1 MNHPSARYLLLAM
14 WFTIACPALAQPDTS
29 GMDAGDLERAGIAA
43 IESNSLDDADAYF
56 RAQSKQLPDSFVPW
70 YNLAAVEALRNNHVA
85 AEQHLSKAIAMGF
98 SDLRTLKRDPHLEP
112 IRSRELYQQV
122 TQRWQELLNA
132 RRSADT
138 AFAARLVPRN
148 RESRTIDRWKLE
160 LISTH
165 TPIAT
170 DESEREI
177 KLLAD
182 WSTGFFFPETAQSNA
197 LNDDPWIMLILPDRA
212 EFARWAIAT
221 FGPGARAGISS
232 IGGAYD
238 QNRRRLV
245 AQDLGATL
253 RHELIHVFH
262 WRDMSR
268 LGQEHAAWIQEG
280 LASLVED
287 YDIEDGTLT
296 PVPSWRTN
304 IVKRQLDAGRLTP
317 IEDLANTQ
325 MDRFVASRPLAKYA
339 QSRAVMLFLYDRG
352 QLDAFYNNY
361 TKSFDEDPTGLLALQ
376 RTLELEQPEIEGQ
389 YRDWLRALPTIAETG
404 TDLPATLGIKIE
416 NGTGDGVRVS
426 DLPPGSRQ
434 RTGLRVG
441 SFITHINNRPTRDLQ
456 ELIRVLA
463 DYTPGETV
471 TLNHRRGRVYAT
483 SEVEL
488 LPRK

>member
-1 MNHPSARYLLLAM
+1 MQHTAARLLICFAWL
-14 WFTIACPALAQPDTS
+14 TLACPAIAQPDTA
-29 GMDAGDLERAGIAA
+29 GMNAGELERAGIAA
-43 IESNSLDDADAYF
+43 IGSNNLDDADAYF
-56 RAQSKQLPDSFVPW
+56 RAQAEQLPDSFVPW
-70 YNLAAVEALRNNHVA
+70 YNLAAVEALRDNPIA

-98 SDLRTLKRDPHLEP
+98 SDVRTLRRDPHLESL
-112 IRSRELYQQV
+112 RDRDLYRQV
-122 TQRWQELLNA
+122 TQRWQELLAA
-132 RRSADT
+132 RRTADT
-138 AFAARLVPRN
+138 SFAARLVPQN

-160 LISTH
+160 LVSSH
-165 TPIAT
+165 GPVAT
-170 DESEREI
+170 DDSEQELN
-177 KLLAD
+177 LLID
-182 WSTGFFFPETAQSNA
+182 WSTTLFFPETAKPNA
-197 LNDDPWIMLILPDRA
+197 LTDDPWIMVILPDRA

-238 QNRRRLV
+238 HNRRRLV

-253 RHELIHVFH
+253 RHELIHVQH

-287 YDIEDGTLT
+287 YDIVNGTLT
-296 PVPSWRTN
+296 PAPSWRTN
-304 IVKRQLDAGRLTP
+304 IVKRQLDINRLTP
-317 IEDLANTQ
+317 IQELATTQ

-352 QLDAFYNNY
+352 KISAFYANY
-361 TKSFDEDPTGLLALQ
+361 TRSFDEDPTGLLALQ
-376 RTLELEQPEIEGQ
+376 RTLNLDQPDIETE
-389 YRDWLRALPTIAETG
+389 YHDWLRALPTVAETG
-404 TDLPATLGIKIE
+404 TDLPAILGIKIE

-426 DLPPGSRQ
+426 DLPPGSRE

-441 SFITHINNRPTRDLQ
+441 SFITHLNNRPTRDLQ

-463 DYTPGETV
+463 DYVPGETV
-471 TLNHRRGRVYAT
+471 TLTHRRGRVYST